1 MFKATLWPLCCSLV
15 GSYKKQGNSRKTSTS
30 VASREG
36 YYKRV
41 GGSRGH
47 LVSLQAG
54 QVRKEIHL
62 SQSLRSPSQLVHSL
76 PRDLG
81 SLESGGISQKGKE
94 PFLPLRTSPNSRT
107 PCSRS
112 FPQRSLLSRRSTM
125 RISTLGAPTPS
136 LVSGEQPSFPDRFPL
151 VLVSKS

>member
-1 MFKATLWPLCCSLV
+1 MGFSRQEYWSAVPLPSP
-15 GSYKKQGNSRKTSTS
+15 S

-62 SQSLRSPSQLVHSL
+62 SQSLRSPSQLEHSL

-81 SLESGGISQKGKE
+81 SLENGGIFQKGKE
-94 PFLPLRTSPNSRT
+94 PSLPLRTSPHSRT
-107 PCSRS
+107 PCSGS
-112 FPQRSLLSRRSTM
+112 FPQRSPLSRRRTV
-125 RISTLGAPTPS
+125 RISTLGALTPS
-136 LVSGEQPSFPDRFPL
+136 LISGEQPSFPGRFPL
-151 VLVSKS
+151 VFVSKKS